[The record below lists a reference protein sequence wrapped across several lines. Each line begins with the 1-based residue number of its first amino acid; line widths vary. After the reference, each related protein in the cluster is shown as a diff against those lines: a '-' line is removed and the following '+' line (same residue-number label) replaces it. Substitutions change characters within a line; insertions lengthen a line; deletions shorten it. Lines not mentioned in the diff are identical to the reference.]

1 MAYNLRDGSSARG
14 KTMKISLDTKIC
26 RGGAR
31 CFENVPEV
39 FGKDSRNHAVLKTA
53 EIPDDPQLQSDVS
66 WAVSAC
72 PTGALSIVED

>member
-1 MAYNLRDGSSARG
+1 
-14 KTMKISLDTKIC
+14 MKIRLDPAIC

-31 CFENVPEV
+31 CWENIPEV
-39 FGKDSRNHAVLKTA
+39 FGADEKGHSILKTA
-53 EIPDDPQLQSDVS
+53 DIPDDPQLQSDVS